1 MKRCIPILTAITIS
15 GCFTMPVKDPQPEN
29 VRYYKVEPYLFQ
41 LTGFSEFTIKAP
53 TETSTAPDGTVT
65 VRPLM
70 VTDAKGKQTPVLPEI
85 KIKDT
90 GVQPP
95 KTWLDFG
102 NTILRTGLA
111 FGLGWKG
118 LDTIGDLATSI
129 PRDPAIVQTTNTRV
143 VGPDGVL
150 EVVK

>member
-1 MKRCIPILTAITIS
+1 MKKLSLLLTVCMS
-15 GCFTMPVKDPQPEN
+15 GCLGIGTIKDPQPAG
-29 VRYYKVEPYLFQ
+29 VKYYKVEPYLFQ
-41 LTGFSEFTIKAP
+41 LSGFQEFSIKAP
-53 TETSTAPDGTVT
+53 METITKDGVT
-65 VRPLM
+65 TTRPIM
-70 VTDAKGKQTPVLPEI
+70 VKDAKGNETPVLPEI

-102 NTILRTGLA
+102 NSILRTGLA
-111 FGLGWKG
+111 FGLGYKA
-118 LDTIGDLATSI
+118 LDTIGELSSSI